1 MFDDDEL
8 WEVFLLDEDTQ
19 EPDPEYGD
27 FWDEEPEE
35 DEDP

>member
-1 MFDDDEL
+1 MFDDDEM

-27 FWDEEPEE
+27 FWDEETEEEE
-35 DEDP
+35 DP